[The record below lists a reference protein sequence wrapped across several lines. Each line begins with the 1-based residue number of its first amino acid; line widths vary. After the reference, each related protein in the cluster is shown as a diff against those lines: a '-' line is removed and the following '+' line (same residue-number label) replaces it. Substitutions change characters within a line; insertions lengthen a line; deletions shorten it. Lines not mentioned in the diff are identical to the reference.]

1 MCGIAGALDLK
12 AGEGPRSFDPLR
24 LRRMAQSIRHRGPDG
39 GHTFVEPGIALA
51 TRRLAIVDAARGRQ
65 PLCDPSGRVW
75 VSCNGELFNAVSLRR
90 GLAARGHE
98 LRTTCDTEI
107 WPGLY
112 LEEGEGVFAAAQGQF
127 AVALWDQKE
136 RRLLLGRDRIGICP
150 LYYTIAD
157 GWLLWASEIKALLAS
172 GLVRPEADPAGI
184 DHVFSLFAAGT
195 RRTCFR
201 NIYSLWPGHFLSV
214 RGGRLTQKRYFDIE
228 FPEPGEEPPAPDIE
242 PLIGELHEI
251 LRRAVTRRFMSDGP
265 VATYLSGGLDSTLV
279 LGLAQSLRSGPQLT
293 SFTIGFDGA
302 GPDERSRSVLTAER
316 LGAHLEVLVPSPQQ
330 IVAALPQLIE
340 AVEGP
345 VMDTADACLL
355 LLAERV
361 RDRGFKAVLS
371 GEGADE
377 ALGGYVW
384 HKTAALMSRLGRLHP
399 NLPRGLRALISRF
412 VTPGTPE
419 PRLGDFF
426 GDLRP
431 SLLDVYEPLSRARF
445 LLYSDAMAEQ
455 ALRLQPFADLDVDP
469 ERMRGWDPLSR
480 SLYIE
485 YKLML
490 PGHLLLG
497 KGDRV
502 GMHSG
507 VENRY
512 PFLDEEFIEFASRLP
527 PSYKLRGRREKWI
540 LRELARRVLPPEI
553 ADPPKSMFKANP
565 LCQLD
570 PALQPAWVRQL
581 TSPES
586 LRRTGYFS
594 VERVRREEVL
604 QRLLP
609 SFAPRRFVVDGSY
622 TALVMTQLFHHLFL
636 GGGLC
641 ELPVWSPPDP
651 ALPDPSFTTEQAHA
665 L

>member
-1 MCGIAGALDLK
+1 
-12 AGEGPRSFDPLR
+12 
-24 LRRMAQSIRHRGPDG
+24 
-39 GHTFVEPGIALA
+39 
-51 TRRLAIVDAARGRQ
+51 
-65 PLCDPSGRVW
+65 
-75 VSCNGELFNAVSLRR
+75 
-90 GLAARGHE
+90 
-98 LRTTCDTEI
+98 
-107 WPGLY
+107 
-112 LEEGEGVFAAAQGQF
+112 
-127 AVALWDQKE
+127 
-136 RRLLLGRDRIGICP
+136 
-150 LYYTIAD
+150 
-157 GWLLWASEIKALLAS
+157 
-172 GLVRPEADPAGI
+172 
-184 DHVFSLFAAGT
+184 
-195 RRTCFR
+195 
-201 NIYSLWPGHFLSV
+201 
-214 RGGRLTQKRYFDIE
+214 
-228 FPEPGEEPPAPDIE
+228 
-242 PLIGELHEI
+242 
-251 LRRAVTRRFMSDGP
+251 
-265 VATYLSGGLDSTLV
+265 
-279 LGLAQSLRSGPQLT
+279 
-293 SFTIGFDGA
+293 
-302 GPDERSRSVLTAER
+302 VLTAAR
-316 LGAHLEVLVPSPQQ
+316 LGANLEVLVPSPQQ
-330 IVAALPQLIE
+330 IVAALPRLIE

-361 RDRGFKAVLS
+361 RDRGFKVVLS

-377 ALGGYVW
+377 ALGGYIW
-384 HKTAALMSRLGRLHP
+384 HKTAAVMARLGRLHP
-399 NLPRGLRALISRF
+399 ELPRGLRSLISRF

-419 PRLGDFF
+419 PSLSDFF
-426 GDLRP
+426 GELRP

-455 ALRLQPFADLDVDP
+455 ALRSQPFAELDVDP
-469 ERMRGWDPLSR
+469 ERMRGWDSLNR

-502 GMHSG
+502 GMHSS

-512 PFLDEEFIEFASRLP
+512 PFLDEAFIAFASRLA

-540 LRELARRVLPPEI
+540 LRELARRILPPEI

-570 PALQPAWVRQL
+570 PPSQPAWVRQL

-604 QRLLP
+604 QRILP
-609 SFAPRRFVVDGSY
+609 SCAPRRFVVDGSY

-651 ALPDPSFTTEQAHA
+651 ALADPSFTTEPSHA
-665 L
+665 P